1 MRCIWRKGQSAASW
15 RYEQMDKLDIEELVV
30 SYKAFPDEAHAEEVI
45 KAMEPLIKY
54 WCRSQCYIPREK
66 EDMLQVARIAVFDA
80 LRRFEPDKGIRFK
93 TYAYRTVSGKLMN
106 YYRDNVWQV
115 SVPRKYRELAPL
127 INKAE
132 SEFLQKNGREAKA
145 DDLRDFLNADEE
157 FLKETKAAQNAM
169 QAVPLFTGND
179 DEADLSNILGNEDQ
193 NLLDFESRED
203 LKKAMADLDEIE
215 RKIIYYRYF
224 AEWTQKK
231 VGEELNLTQMQVSR
245 AERRALAKLRATV
258 NISE

>member
-1 MRCIWRKGQSAASW
+1 M
-15 RYEQMDKLDIEELVV
+15 
-30 SYKAFPDEAHAEEVI
+30 
-45 KAMEPLIKY
+45 
-54 WCRSQCYIPREK
+54 
-66 EDMLQVARIAVFDA
+66 
-80 LRRFEPDKGIRFK
+80 
-93 TYAYRTVSGKLMN
+93 
-106 YYRDNVWQV
+106 
-115 SVPRKYRELAPL
+115 APL

-169 QAVPLFTGND
+169 QAVSLFAGND

>member
-1 MRCIWRKGQSAASW
+1 MICA
-15 RYEQMDKLDIEELVV
+15 
-30 SYKAFPDEAHAEEVI
+30 
-45 KAMEPLIKY
+45 
-54 WCRSQCYIPREK
+54 
-66 EDMLQVARIAVFDA
+66 
-80 LRRFEPDKGIRFK
+80 
-93 TYAYRTVSGKLMN
+93 
-106 YYRDNVWQV
+106 
-115 SVPRKYRELAPL
+115 
-127 INKAE
+127 
-132 SEFLQKNGREAKA
+132 
-145 DDLRDFLNADEE
+145 DFLNADEE

-169 QAVPLFTGND
+169 QAVSLFAGND

>member
-1 MRCIWRKGQSAASW
+1 
-15 RYEQMDKLDIEELVV
+15 MDKLDIEELVV

-169 QAVPLFTGND
+169 QAVPLFAGND

>member
-1 MRCIWRKGQSAASW
+1 
-15 RYEQMDKLDIEELVV
+15 MDKLDIEELVV

-169 QAVPLFTGND
+169 QAVPLFSGND

-245 AERRALAKLRATV
+245 AERRGIGKIESNSEYFRIKSKMR
-258 NISE
+258 ISEKKIGTL

>member
-169 QAVPLFTGND
+169 QAVPLFSGND

>member
-1 MRCIWRKGQSAASW
+1 
-15 RYEQMDKLDIEELVV
+15 MDKLDIEELVV

-169 QAVPLFTGND
+169 QAVSLFAGND

>member
-1 MRCIWRKGQSAASW
+1 
-15 RYEQMDKLDIEELVV
+15 
-30 SYKAFPDEAHAEEVI
+30 
-45 KAMEPLIKY
+45 
-54 WCRSQCYIPREK
+54 
-66 EDMLQVARIAVFDA
+66 MLQVARIAVFDA

-169 QAVPLFTGND
+169 QAVSLFAGND

>member
-1 MRCIWRKGQSAASW
+1 MPG
-15 RYEQMDKLDIEELVV
+15 
-30 SYKAFPDEAHAEEVI
+30 
-45 KAMEPLIKY
+45 
-54 WCRSQCYIPREK
+54 
-66 EDMLQVARIAVFDA
+66 
-80 LRRFEPDKGIRFK
+80 
-93 TYAYRTVSGKLMN
+93 
-106 YYRDNVWQV
+106 
-115 SVPRKYRELAPL
+115 KYRELAPL
-127 INKAE
+127 INKEE